1 MEFIYD
7 IEFALY
13 IFQDTIIY
21 HTTFYSQGGAHQIT
35 SITYINISN
44 RVQAEIPRE
53 EQKLNN
59 INFFM
64 GSCDSGSVNNVGQ
77 RLTT

>member
-13 IFQDTIIY
+13 IFQDTSIIY
-21 HTTFYSQGGAHQIT
+21 HTILQSGWCTSDHQHHLYKYIKQGSSRNSQSSTIF
-35 SITYINISN
+35 
-44 RVQAEIPRE
+44 
-53 EQKLNN
+53 
-59 INFFM
+59 NFFM

>member
-21 HTTFYSQGGAHQIT
+21 HTILQSGWCTSDHQHHLYKYIKQGSSRNSQSGTKAQQYLT
-35 SITYINISN
+35 SLWAVVILAVLIMLD
-44 RVQAEIPRE
+44 
-53 EQKLNN
+53 K
-59 INFFM
+59 
-64 GSCDSGSVNNVGQ
+64 G
-77 RLTT
+77 